1 MRPPQWLRLLEIEDA
16 ASEDS
21 GCDGEWRPD
30 GKLSSRRVGLM
41 RVD

>member
-1 MRPPQWLRLLEIEDA
+1 MLEIEDA

-21 GCDGEWRPD
+21 GCDDGEWRPD